1 LDNSFALIKKSH
13 VKKLLSALSILFVSS
28 LFTIQL
34 FAQTT
39 GKIGGKVIDS
49 KTSETLIGAT
59 VSIQGTTKGVATDVA
74 GKYLLG
80 GLAPGKYT
88 IEVRYIGYQTKSISD
103 IVVKAGEVSDLDIAL
118 AASTSKAL
126 NEVVVRSTYRQASV
140 ASLYAVQKNSV
151 SISDGIS
158 SEVIKKSPDR
168 NTADVLKRVSGATI
182 QDNKFVVIRG
192 LSDRYNTAMLDGAS
206 LPSTENN
213 RKAFSFDIVPSN
225 LVENL
230 TITKTATPDQPG
242 DFAGGLIQIF
252 TKDLPDQ
259 NFISFGI
266 SQGYNTA
273 STFKDFISGPRNA
286 TDYLG
291 FDNGRRQL
299 PNGFAS
305 STQIANG
312 LTDQQNLN
320 NLRALPNDWNRYINT
335 ALPTQN
341 YQFSIGKVKESEKS
355 GNRFGAILALTY
367 RNQQNIYSDI
377 KRDFYGYDYSDDA
390 YKFSTSVGALL
401 NLGYTF
407 GKNKITFKNVYN
419 RIFDDQYLGRTGHN
433 NSGFDVNYYAF
444 DLQQKALLKSTLEGN
459 HPIGE
464 KGAKINWEVSYG
476 NVLNDQ
482 PGQRKALYTRAS
494 GTDNPYQAV
503 LSSLTKENST
513 LFGKLN
519 EDSYSGGVNYSTP
532 IKLFTQSTLKAGLLS
547 LYRDRNYDVRFIG
560 PLFSQEVLNDP
571 DRVNEISRRP
581 LNRLFSRD
589 LIDAGVYDLNEI
601 SNIPSDSYTANSLT
615 NSGYLMLDNKLT
627 EKLRLVWGARVEQF
641 NVNVTPLVYSNATD
655 KVHQN
660 YTDILPSAN
669 LTYNLTDKINLRASY
684 SRTLAR
690 PEFRELATSS
700 YYDYELLAFQQGTPN
715 LKRTNIDNFDV
726 RFELFPSAGQIFSV
740 SGFYKKFNNA
750 IEAYNDDATST
761 RVIRYFNSDY
771 ANVYGAELEVR
782 KSLDFIMPTA
792 FLKSTTAYANI
803 AIAKSVAHNPVNS
816 GLNLQFADRPLIGQ
830 APYVVNAGLQHNF
843 FNNNLTFNALFNRV
857 GQRLSI
863 AAGGQYANVYEVPRS
878 VIDAQLGVKVLK
890 GKGELKFNAGDILN
904 QRISFYYDQNNNKK
918 YDTGDYTQSSYKQ
931 GSTYTMSF
939 TYTL

>member
-1 LDNSFALIKKSH
+1 M
-13 VKKLLSALSILFVSS
+13 KKLLSALLLSIIS
-28 LFTIQL
+28 LFTLQA

-49 KTSETLIGAT
+49 KSSETLIGAT
-59 VSIQGTTKGVATDVA
+59 VSISGTTKGVATDVE

-80 GLAPGKYT
+80 GIAPGKYT
-88 IEVRYIGYQTKSISD
+88 IEVRYIGYQAKLVSD
-103 IVVKAGEVSDLDIAL
+103 VIVKAGDVTNLDIAM
-118 AASTSKAL
+118 AAATTNAL
-126 NEVVVRSTYRQASV
+126 KEVVVRSTYRQASV
-140 ASLYAVQKNSV
+140 ASLYAVQKNAV

-158 SEVIKKSPDR
+158 SEVIKRSPDR

-225 LVENL
+225 LVEGL

-242 DFAGGLIQIF
+242 DFAGGIIHIS

-266 SQGYNTA
+266 SEGYNTA

-291 FDNGRRQL
+291 FDNGSRQL

-305 STQIANG
+305 SAQVANG
-312 LTDQQNLN
+312 LSPQQNLSM
-320 NLRALPNDWNRYINT
+320 LRALPNDWNRYVNT
-335 ALPTQN
+335 ALPIQN
-341 YQFSIGKVKESEKS
+341 YQLSIGRVKDSEKT

-377 KRDFYGYDYSDDA
+377 KRDFYGYNYTDDA

-419 RIFDDQYLGRTGHN
+419 RIFDDQYLGRTGNN

-464 KGAKINWEVSYG
+464 KGAKINWELSYG

-482 PGQRKALYTRAS
+482 PDQRKALLTRAS
-494 GTDNPYQAV
+494 GTTNPYQAV

-519 EDSYSGGVNYSTP
+519 ENSYSGGVNFSTP
-532 IKLFTQSTLKAGLLS
+532 IKMFTQSTLKAGLLS
-547 LYRDRNYDVRFIG
+547 LYRDRTYNVRFIG
-560 PLFSQEVLNDP
+560 PLFSQQILNDP
-571 DRVNEISRRP
+571 DRANAIARRP
-581 LNRLFSRD
+581 LNTLFARD
-589 LIDAGVYDLNEI
+589 LIDAGAYDLEEI
-601 SNIPSDSYTANSLT
+601 SNIPSDSYNANSFT
-615 NSGYLMLDNKLT
+615 NSAYLMLDNKLT

-641 NVNVTPLVYSNATD
+641 NVNVTPVTFSNPSD

-660 YTDILPSAN
+660 YTDVLPSAN

-750 IEAYNDDATST
+750 IEAFNDDATST
-761 RVIRYFNSDY
+761 RTIRYFNSDY
-771 ANVYGAELEVR
+771 ANVYGAELEIR
-782 KSLDFIMPTA
+782 KSLDFIKPTD
-792 FLKSTTAYANI
+792 FLKNTTAYANV
-803 AIAKSVAHNPVNS
+803 AVAKSVARNPLNS
-816 GLNLQFADRPLIGQ
+816 GLNLKFGERPLIGQ
-830 APYVVNAGLQHNF
+830 SPYVINAGLQHAF

-878 VIDAQLGVKVLK
+878 VIDAQLGVKAFK
-890 GKGELKFNAGDILN
+890 GKGEFKLNAGDILN
-904 QRISFYYDQNNNKK
+904 QRIAFYYDQNNNKK
-918 YDTGDYTQSSYKQ
+918 YDAGDYTQSSFKQ
-931 GSTYTMSF
+931 GSTYTVSF

>member
-1 LDNSFALIKKSH
+1 VIKNSH
-13 VKKLLSALSILFVSS
+13 VKKIISAIALL
-28 LFTIQL
+28 LFTTISVSL
-34 FAQTT
+34 YAQST
-39 GKIGGKVIDS
+39 GKISGKIIDQ

-59 VSIQGTTKGVATDVA
+59 VSIEGTTKGVATDVE
-74 GKYLLG
+74 GKYILSG
-80 GLAPGKYT
+80 VAAGRYT
-88 IEVRYIGYQTKSISD
+88 LVIRYIGYQAKSISD
-103 IVVKAGEVSDLDIAL
+103 VVVKAGEVTNLDVAVTP
-118 AASTSKAL
+118 AATTAL
-126 NEVVVRSTYRQASV
+126 NEVVIKATYRQAST
-140 ASLYAVQKNSV
+140 ASLYAIQKNSV

-158 SEVIKKSPDR
+158 SETIRKSPDR

-230 TITKTATPDQPG
+230 TITKTASPDLPG
-242 DFAGGLIQIF
+242 DFAGGLIHIQ

-266 SQGYNTA
+266 SEGYNTA

-286 TDYLG
+286 TDYFG

-299 PNGFAS
+299 PNGFAT

-312 LTDQQNLN
+312 LSDQQNLN
-320 NLRALPNDWNRYINT
+320 MLRALPNDWNRYINT

-341 YQFSIGKVKESEKS
+341 YQFSIGKVKDSEKT

-367 RNQQNIYSDI
+367 RNQQSIFSDI

-390 YKFSTSVGALL
+390 YKFSTNVGALL

-459 HPIGE
+459 HTLGE
-464 KGAKINWEVSYG
+464 KGGKINWELSYG

-482 PGQRKALYTRAS
+482 PNQRKALYTRAS
-494 GTDNPYQAV
+494 GTTNPYLAV

-519 EDSYSGGVNYSTP
+519 ENSYSGGVNYSTP
-532 IKLFTQSTLKAGLLS
+532 IKMFTQSTFKAGVSS

-560 PLFSQEVLNDP
+560 PLFSQQILNDP
-571 DRVNEISRRP
+571 DQVNAIASRP
-581 LNRLFSRD
+581 LNTLFGRD
-589 LIDAGVYDLNEI
+589 LINAGAYELNEI

-627 EKLRLVWGARVEQF
+627 EKLRFVWGARVEQF
-641 NVNVTPLVYSNATD
+641 NVNVTPVTYSNASD

-700 YYDYELLAFQQGTPN
+700 YYDYELLAFQQGTPT
-715 LKRTNIDNFDV
+715 LKRTNIDNYDV
-726 RFELFPSAGQIFSV
+726 RFELFPSAGQIFSI
-740 SGFYKKFNNA
+740 SGFYKKFTNA
-750 IEAYNDDATST
+750 IEAFNDDATST
-761 RVIRYFNSDY
+761 RVIRYFNSDN

-782 KSLDFIMPTA
+782 KSLDFIKATD

-803 AIAKSVAHNPVNS
+803 AVAKSTARNPLNS
-816 GLNLQFADRPLIGQ
+816 GLNLKFTDRPLIGQ
-830 APYVVNAGLQHNF
+830 APYVINAGLQHNF

-878 VIDAQLGVKVLK
+878 VIDAQLGLKAFK
-890 GKGELKFNAGDILN
+890 GKGEFKINAGDILN
-904 QRISFYYDQNNNKK
+904 QRIAFYYDQNNNKK

-931 GSTYTMSF
+931 GSTYTLSF

>member
-1 LDNSFALIKKSH
+1 
-13 VKKLLSALSILFVSS
+13 VKKLLSAFSFLFISS

-80 GLAPGKYT
+80 GIAPGKYT
-88 IEVRYIGYQTKSISD
+88 IEIRYIGYQTKSISD
-103 IVVKAGEVSDLDIAL
+103 VIVKAGEVSNLDIAL
-118 AASTSKAL
+118 AASTSTAL

-158 SEVIKKSPDR
+158 SEVIKKSPDK

-273 STFKDFISGPRNA
+273 STFKNFISGPRNA

-291 FDNGRRQL
+291 FDNGGRQL

-305 STQIANG
+305 SSQIANG
-312 LTDQQNLN
+312 LTEQQNRN

-341 YQFSIGKVKESEKS
+341 YQFSIGRVKDSEKS
-355 GNRFGAILALTY
+355 GNRFGAILSLTY
-367 RNQQNIYSDI
+367 RNQQNIYSDVV
-377 KRDFYGYDYSDDA
+377 RDFYKNTYSDDI
-390 YKFSTSVGALL
+390 YKFSTNVGALL

-459 HPIGE
+459 HPIGD
-464 KGAKINWEVSYG
+464 KGIKINWNLSYG

-482 PGQRKALYTRAS
+482 PDQRKALYTRAEN
-494 GTDNPYQAV
+494 TDNPFQAQ
-503 LSSLTKENST
+503 LSTLSKENST

-519 EDSYSGGVNYSTP
+519 ESSYSGGVNYSMP
-532 IKLFTQSTLKAGLLS
+532 IKMFTQSTLKAGLAS
-547 LYRDRNYDVRFIG
+547 LYRDRKYNVRFVG
-560 PLFSQEVLNDP
+560 PLFSDQFVINNLDEA
-571 DRVNEISRRP
+571 NEISRRP
-581 LNRLFSRD
+581 LNTLFSRD
-589 LIDAGVYDLNEI
+589 LIDAGVYELHEI
-601 SNIPSDSYTANSLT
+601 SLNPSDSYTANSLT

-627 EKLRLVWGARVEQF
+627 NKLRFVWGARVEQF
-641 NVNVTPLVYSNATD
+641 NVNVTPLSYTNPID

-669 LTYNLTDKINLRASY
+669 LTYSLTDKVNLRASY

-700 YYDYELLAFQQGTPN
+700 YYDYELLAFQQGTPT

-726 RFELFPSAGQIFSV
+726 RFELFPSAGQILSV
-740 SGFYKKFNNA
+740 SGFYKKFHNA
-750 IEAYNDDATST
+750 IEAYNNDATST
-761 RVIRYFNSDY
+761 RTITYFNSDY
-771 ANVYGAELEVR
+771 ANVYGVELEVR
-782 KSLDFIMPTA
+782 KSLDFIKPTD
-792 FLKSTTAYANI
+792 FLKNTTAYANV
-803 AIAKSVAHNPVNS
+803 ALAKSEAHNPLNS
-816 GLNLQFADRPLIGQ
+816 GLNLKFANRPLIGQ
-830 APYVVNAGLQHNF
+830 APYVINAGLQHNF

-904 QRISFYYDQNNNKK
+904 QRISFYYDENNNKK

>member
-1 LDNSFALIKKSH
+1 MTIILFTALIQ
-13 VKKLLSALSILFVSS
+13 VAN
-28 LFTIQL
+28 
-34 FAQTT
+34 AQTT
-39 GKIGGKVIDS
+39 GKIGGKIIDQ

-59 VSIQGTTKGVATDVA
+59 INIEGTTKGAATDVE
-74 GKYLLG
+74 GKYLLSAV
-80 GLAPGKYT
+80 APGRYT
-88 IEVRYIGYQTKSISD
+88 IVVRYIGYQSKSVSD
-103 IVVKAGEVSDLDIAL
+103 IVVKAGEVTNLDVTLAQATTQAL
-118 AASTSKAL
+118 K
-126 NEVVVRSTYRQASV
+126 EVVVRATYRQASV
-140 ASLYAVQKNSV
+140 ASLYAVQKNAV
-151 SISDGIS
+151 SISDGVS
-158 SEVIKKSPDR
+158 SEVIKRSPDR

-192 LSDRYNTAMLDGAS
+192 LSDRYNTATLDGGS

-230 TITKTATPDQPG
+230 TITKTASPDQPG
-242 DFAGGLIQIF
+242 DFAGGLIQIS

-266 SQGYNTA
+266 GAGYNTA

-286 TDYLG
+286 TDYFG
-291 FDNGRRQL
+291 FDNGKRQL
-299 PNGFAS
+299 ANGFAS
-305 STQIANG
+305 SAQVANG
-312 LTDQQNLN
+312 LTPEQNLN
-320 NLRALPNDWNRYINT
+320 MLRSLPNDWNRYVNT

-341 YQFSIGKVKESEKS
+341 YQFSIGKVKNYEKS
-355 GNRFGAILALTY
+355 GNRFGAILSLTY
-367 RNQQNIYSDI
+367 RNSQNIYSDI
-377 KRDFYGYDYSDDA
+377 QRDFYGYQYSDDA
-390 YKFSTSVGALL
+390 YKFSTNVGALL

-419 RIFDDQYLGRTGHN
+419 RIFDDQYLGRDGHN

-444 DLQQKALLKSTLEGN
+444 DVQQKALFKSTLEGN
-459 HPIGE
+459 HPLGE
-464 KGAKINWEVSYG
+464 KGAKINWNLSYG

-482 PGQRKALYTRAS
+482 PDQRKALYTRQQ
-494 GTDNPYQAV
+494 GTDNPFLAV

-519 EDSYSGGVNYSTP
+519 ENSYSGGVNYSTP
-532 IKLFTQSTLKAGLLS
+532 IKMFTQSTFKAGLAS
-547 LYRDRNYDVRFIG
+547 LYRDRAYNVRFLG
-560 PLFSQEVLNDP
+560 PLLSDQVLNDP
-571 DRVNEISRRP
+571 DLTRQIESLP
-581 LNRLFSRD
+581 LNQIFSRN
-589 LIDAGVYDLNEI
+589 LINAGYYDLNEI
-601 SNIPSDSYTANSLT
+601 SNIPSDSYNANSLT

-641 NVNVTPLVYSNATD
+641 NVNVTPTEYSNPTD

-660 YTDILPSAN
+660 YTDVLPSAN
-669 LTYNLTDKINLRASY
+669 LTYSLTDKINLRGSY

-700 YYDYELLAFQQGTPN
+700 YYDYELLAFQQGTPT

-761 RVIRYFNSDY
+761 RTIRYFNSDY
-771 ANVYGAELEVR
+771 AKVYGVELEVR
-782 KSLDFIMPTA
+782 KSLDFIQA
-792 FLKSTTAYANI
+792 SDFLKNTTAYANI
-803 AIAKSVAHNPVNS
+803 SVAKSTARNPVNS
-816 GLNLQFADRPLIGQ
+816 GLNLKYAERQLIGQ
-830 APYVVNAGLQHNF
+830 APYVINAGVQHAF
-843 FNNNLTFNALFNRV
+843 FQNKLTFNALFNRV
-857 GQRLSI
+857 GQRLSV

-904 QRISFYYDQNNNKK
+904 QRIGFYYDQNENKK
-918 YDTGDYTQSSYKQ
+918 YDSGDYTQSSYKP
-931 GSTYTMSF
+931 GSNYSLSF

>member
-1 LDNSFALIKKSH
+1 M
-13 VKKLLSALSILFVSS
+13 KKLLSALAIITFTALSS
-28 LFTIQL
+28 LKL
-34 FAQTT
+34 YAQTT
-39 GKIGGKVIDS
+39 GKIGGKVLDA
-49 KTSETLIGAT
+49 KTSETLIGST
-59 VSIQGTTKGVATDVA
+59 VSIQGTAKGVATDVD

-80 GLAPGKYT
+80 GIAPGRYT
-88 IEVRYIGYQTKSISD
+88 IEVRYIGYQSKSISD
-103 IVVKAGEVSDLDIAL
+103 VIVKAGEVTNLDISMSPATTNAL
-118 AASTSKAL
+118 K
-126 NEVVVRSTYRQASV
+126 EVVVRSTYRQASV

-151 SISDGIS
+151 AISDGIS
-158 SEVIKKSPDR
+158 SEVIKRSPDR
-168 NTADVLKRVSGATI
+168 NTADVLKRVSGATV

-192 LSDRYNTAMLDGAS
+192 LSDRYNSAMLDGAS

-225 LVENL
+225 LVEGL
-230 TITKTATPDQPG
+230 TITKTASPDQPG
-242 DFAGGLIQIF
+242 DFAGGLIQIS

-259 NFISFGI
+259 NFVSFGLA
-266 SQGYNTA
+266 SGYNTA
-273 STFKDFISGPRNA
+273 STGKDFISGPRNA
-286 TDYLG
+286 SDYFG
-291 FDNGRRQL
+291 FDNGKRQL
-299 PNGFAS
+299 ANGFAS
-305 STQIANG
+305 STQVANG
-312 LTDQQNLN
+312 LTQQQNLSL
-320 NLRALPNDWNRYINT
+320 LRSLPNDWNRYINT

-341 YQFSIGKVKESEKS
+341 YQFSIGKVKESEKT

-377 KRDFYGYDYSDDA
+377 KRDFYGYEYTDDA
-390 YKFSTSVGALL
+390 YKFSTNVGALL

-419 RIFDDQYLGRTGHN
+419 RIFDDQYLGREGHN

-444 DLQQKALLKSTLEGN
+444 DLQQKALFKSSLEGI
-459 HPIGE
+459 HPLGE
-464 KGAKINWEVSYG
+464 KGAKINWQLSYG

-482 PGQRKALYTRAS
+482 PDQRKALYTRQS
-494 GTDNPYQAV
+494 GTTNPYQAV

-513 LFGKLN
+513 LFGRLN
-519 EDSYSGGVNYSTP
+519 ENSYSGNVNYSTP
-532 IKLFTQSTLKAGLLS
+532 VKMFTQSTLKAGLAS
-547 LYRDRNYDVRFIG
+547 LYRDRNYNVRFLG
-560 PLFSQEVLNDP
+560 PLFSQQVLNNP
-571 DRVNEISRRP
+571 DQVNAISRRP
-581 LNRLFSRD
+581 LSTLFARD
-589 LIDAGVYDLNEI
+589 LIDAGVYQLNEI

-615 NSGYLMLDNKLT
+615 NSGYVMLDNKLT

-641 NVNVTPLVYSNATD
+641 NVNVTPVVFSNPSD

-660 YTDILPSAN
+660 YTDVLPSAN

-750 IEAYNDDATST
+750 IEAFNDDATST
-761 RVIRYFNSDY
+761 RTIRYFNSDH
-771 ANVYGAELEVR
+771 ANVYGVEMEVR
-782 KSLDFIMPTA
+782 KSLDFIQPSD
-792 FLKSTTAYANI
+792 FLKNTTAYANV
-803 AIAKSVAHNPVNS
+803 AVAKSIARNPVNS

-830 APYVVNAGLQHNF
+830 APYVINAGLQHTF
-843 FNNNLTFNALFNRV
+843 FKNNLTFNALFNRV
-857 GQRLSI
+857 GQRLNV

-878 VIDAQLGVKVLK
+878 VIDAQLGVKVFK
-890 GKGELKFNAGDILN
+890 SKGELKFNAGDILN
-904 QRISFYYDQNNNKK
+904 QRIAFYYDQNNNKK
-918 YDTGDYTQSSYKQ
+918 YDAGDYTQSSYKQ
-931 GSTYTMSF
+931 GSTYTLSF